1 MPCFDIEGISSKENE
16 FGMLKACLWQGKE
29 FPCSELFS
37 AFPTNLGMCCSFNMK
52 KANEMFQASQYQ
64 EILDN
69 MQSLDKNQSFVK
81 DVDEQNEKV
90 EESWNKKP
98 ISQTGRKKGL
108 QVVLDAHSD
117 YLSGGTVPEDFDG
130 FSAIIDSNDQFPT
143 VDRKTVLIR
152 PGHNNM
158 VSMKATIIS
167 SDPDISQFD
176 PDLRHC
182 LFSDDMKMNIHKKYS
197 QANCLLECIMNFA
210 MREVRFSKMNGF

>member
-1 MPCFDIEGISSKENE
+1 
-16 FGMLKACLWQGKE
+16 MLKACLWQGKE

-37 AFPTNLGMCCSFNMK
+37 AFPTNQGMCCSFNMK

-117 YLSGGTVPEDFDG
+117 YLSGGTVPKDFDG
-130 FSAIIDSNDQFPT
+130 FHASLVFE
-143 VDRKTVLIR
+143 
-152 PGHNNM
+152 
-158 VSMKATIIS
+158 
-167 SDPDISQFD
+167 F
-176 PDLRHC
+176 
-182 LFSDDMKMNIHKKYS
+182 
-197 QANCLLECIMNFA
+197 
-210 MREVRFSKMNGF
+210 

>member
-1 MPCFDIEGISSKENE
+1 
-16 FGMLKACLWQGKE
+16 MLKACLWQGKE

-37 AFPTNLGMCCSFNMK
+37 AFPTNQGMCCSFNMK
-52 KANEMFQASQYQ
+52 KANEMFQASRYQ

-69 MQSLDKNQSFVK
+69 MQALDKNLSLVK
-81 DVDEQNEKV
+81 DELNEKV
-90 EESWNKKP
+90 GSWNEKP

-130 FSAIIDSNDQFPT
+130 FSAIIDSSNQFPM
-143 VDRKTVLIR
+143 VNRKTVLIR

-167 SDPDISQFD
+167 SDPEISQFD

-182 LFSDDMKMNIHKKYS
+182 LFPDEMEMNIHKRYS
-197 QANCLLECIMNFA
+197 QANCLLECTMNYA
-210 MREVRFSKMNGF
+210 MKEVRFSKMY